1 MEPYIMNIIDP
12 IECWHTLK
20 SSYGAKINKN
30 DLWSI
35 TSFHIFV
42 WKKQHMWEFFAISTK
57 ITKSNG

>member
-1 MEPYIMNIIDP
+1 MNIIDP

-42 WKKQHMWEFFAISTK
+42 WKKQHMWEFFAISTR